1 MLKRY
6 IKLKTIIIDLLLLY
20 QKLYLFAQ
28 KKLNENVQFKDK
40 TVIMSFKNNNTRNYI
55 NGELIGSNKLLSQTI
70 NDVIF
75 KCKTHIDVIY

>member
-6 IKLKTIIIDLLLLY
+6 TKLKTIIIIHLLLLY

-40 TVIMSFKNNNTRNYI
+40 TVIISFKNNNTRNYI
-55 NGELIGSNKLLSQTI
+55 NGDLIGSNKLQSQTVKRRI
-70 NDVIF
+70 
-75 KCKTHIDVIY
+75 T

>member
-6 IKLKTIIIDLLLLY
+6 TKLKTIIIIDLLLLY

-40 TVIMSFKNNNTRNYI
+40 TVIISFKNNNTRNYI
-55 NGELIGSNKLLSQTI
+55 NGDLIGSNKLQSQT
-70 NDVIF
+70 VKRRIF
-75 KCKTHIDVIY
+75 

>member
-6 IKLKTIIIDLLLLY
+6 TKLKTIIIIDLLLLY

-40 TVIMSFKNNNTRNYI
+40 TVIIRFENNNTRNYI
-55 NGELIGSNKLLSQTI
+55 NGDLIGSNKLQSQTI
-70 NDVIF
+70 KRRI
-75 KCKTHIDVIY
+75 I